1 MYVVYSNSLYC
12 LSIFCLLTLKIFFSQ
27 KHYSLVSTF
36 LAITLTFTCNFQYL
50 LIGKLFKL
58 YSVMS
63 VFDLCFAY
71 TCTSIRAH

>member
-1 MYVVYSNSLYC
+1 MLYIAIIC
-12 LSIFCLLTLKIFFSQ
+12 IVCRFFFTYIKNLLSPKTLFFGG
-27 KHYSLVSTF
+27 YFF

-71 TCTSIRAH
+71 TSMRAH